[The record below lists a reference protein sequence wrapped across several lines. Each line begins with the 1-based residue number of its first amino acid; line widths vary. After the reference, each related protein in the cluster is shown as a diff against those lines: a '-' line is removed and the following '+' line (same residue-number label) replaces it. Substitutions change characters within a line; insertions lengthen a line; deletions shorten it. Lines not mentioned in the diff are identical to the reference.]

1 MFCFIVFRW
10 AVTCGGFINR
20 VGWICCYCTV
30 ACLLLFSYCE
40 IFVNL
45 MLLCVRIIMVVCF
58 GLVFGLVYWLLW
70 L

>member
-1 MFCFIVFRW
+1 MV
-10 AVTCGGFINR
+10 VSLT
-20 VGWICCYCTV
+20 GWLVCCYCTV
-30 ACLLLFSYCE
+30 ACLLLFSCCE